1 MDDPDEIGGGGE
13 GGETPVE
20 SKRPSTVPSWI
31 MLGFAAGVLT
41 MWLLRA
47 TVEPAET
54 PAVPATVA
62 PPPRVVTQ
70 PRPMEIEA
78 VFAQYAEHARWSN
91 DTTEVV
97 LWNRG
102 AQEIIDRFEVRRV
115 GDEYFFRTIPQLTR
129 RVLNHGV
136 PDNLP
141 IQFTETEA
149 QYQQW
154 LKDVAKENAR
164 QGAKSLIEVMSGR
177 SPADPGAPPAQSTPT
192 LQPPADGK

>member
-1 MDDPDEIGGGGE
+1 MDDPDHISGGAGE
-13 GGETPVE
+13 EAAAGEAR
-20 SKRPSTVPSWI
+20 RPSTIPSWI
-31 MLGFAAGVLT
+31 MLGFAAGVLC
-41 MWLLRA
+41 MWLLRV
-47 TVEPAET
+47 TVEPVAPL
-54 PAVPATVA
+54 PAPVA
-62 PPPRVVTQ
+62 PPPRVAVQ

-78 VFAQYAEHARWSN
+78 VFAQYAEYAHWAN
-91 DTTEVV
+91 DITEVV

-102 AQEIIDRFEVRRV
+102 AQEIVDRFEVRRV
-115 GDEYFFRTIPQLTR
+115 GDDYYFRTIPQLTR

-177 SPADPGAPPAQSTPT
+177 SPSDPSAPPAQSTPT
-192 LQPPADGK
+192 PQPPAGGK